1 MVIMVNIKD
10 IQSEYKKAILKSQ
23 KLYAGRRAKDTA
35 GAVRYTKGKIVE
47 DITKDII
54 RIAWSKISSDE
65 TRLRMDKKKVTIKT
79 NDEVYKLSQDIH
91 VYIDNIFRI
100 SVECKSYTEVAMY
113 KRILVDASLLKKAVP
128 TINAFFVVQLENFL
142 GGDYGA
148 KVKAKGSE
156 SVITLNR
163 LYPQINMT
171 VITLL
176 DGDRDIK
183 KPLHKPGY
191 FKPLREERLN
201 YAVEQFRKAMLIT
214 TSTSNKERFVI
225 REPSSEYKTSF
236 GTYPDTKLLRRE
248 RKVVDRVQKEKI
260 RKGTKDLTEVKSK
273 VPEIDVSNI
282 INKIICGDSE
292 EVIKKFPDN
301 FVDIIITSPPYNF
314 GLEYQTDKYKDAIYW
329 QDYFEKL
336 NRIWKE
342 CSRVLKPAGRFCV
355 NIQPLFSD
363 YMPTHHI
370 ISKQL
375 LELGLLWK
383 AEILW
388 EKHNYNCK
396 YTAWGSWKSPSMPYM
411 KYTWEFIEVFCKES
425 HKKEGDI
432 AKIDITGN
440 EFKKWVYAKWD
451 IAPESNMKK
460 YNHPAMFPEELVRRL
475 LKLFSY
481 QDDIVLDPFN
491 GVGTTT
497 LVAYKLRRRYI
508 GIDISKE
515 YCKTAEERL
524 KGEQRQTKLF

>member
-1 MVIMVNIKD
+1 MISIED
-10 IQSEYKKAILKSQ
+10 IQRKYKRAILESQ

-54 RIAWSKISSDE
+54 RVAWSKISSDE
-65 TRLRMDKKKVTIKT
+65 TRLKMDKKKIVIKT
-79 NDEVYKLSQDIH
+79 NDEVYRLSQDIH
-91 VYIDNIFRI
+91 VYIDDIFRI

-113 KRILVDASLLKKAVP
+113 KRVLVDASLLKEAVP
-128 TINAFFVVQLENFL
+128 TINAFFIVQLENFL

-148 KVKAKGSE
+148 KIEAKESE
-156 SVITLNR
+156 SVITLDR
-163 LYPQINMT
+163 LYPQINMHI
-171 VITLL
+171 ITML

-183 KPLHKPGY
+183 KPLHMPEY
-191 FKPLREERLN
+191 FKPLREERLH
-201 YAVEQFRKAMLIT
+201 YAIEQFRKAMLT
-214 TSTSNKERFVI
+214 ERGKGGFV
-225 REPSSEYKTSF
+225 REPLGEYET
-236 GTYPDTKLLRRE
+236 TPRPYPNAKLLRRE
-248 RKVVDRVQKEKI
+248 RKVVDRIEKEKM
-260 RKGTKDLTEVKSK
+260 RKGTKDLTTIKSK
-273 VPEIDVSNI
+273 ITEVDVSGI
-282 INKIICGDSE
+282 VDKIICGDSE
-292 EVIKKFPDN
+292 EILGKFPDN

-314 GLEYQTDKYKDAIYW
+314 GLDYKDDKNKDAIYW

-342 CSRVLKPAGRFCV
+342 CYRVLKPAGRFCV

-375 LELGLLWK
+375 LDLGLLWK

-396 YTAWGSWKSPSMPYM
+396 YTAWGSWKSPSMPYL
-411 KYTWEFIEVFCKES
+411 KYTWEFIEIFCKES
-425 HKKEGDI
+425 HKKEGDST
-432 AKIDITGN
+432 KIDITGD

-451 IAPESNMKK
+451 IAPERNMKK
-460 YNHPAMFPEELVRRL
+460 YNHPAMFPEELVARL

-481 QDDIVLDPFN
+481 QDDVVLDPFN

-497 LVAYKLRRRYI
+497 LVAYKLRRYYI
-508 GIDISKE
+508 GIDISEE

-524 KGEQRQTKLF
+524 KDEQKQRRLF